1 MPLLPSYQK
10 NPKGDEESLPLFDAD
25 SNEHDELPA
34 YPPRL
39 GESSGSTTHNVTY
52 TFVPRWPIKGEQ
64 KDALGVLGD
73 TKEETISIVQ
83 RAFPILSTYPPNKIE
98 ISSLVEI
105 DVQNG
110 SGRRADERWCMIMDE
125 AWSGFR
131 SNPPKRLRV
140 QIADDPRDEEKRM
153 RRERWHTALT
163 ILAITSPFILFFLS
177 LFYLALNYEDN

>member
-39 GESSGSTTHNVTY
+39 GESSGVTTHNVTY

-83 RAFPILSTYPPNKIE
+83 RAFPILSTYPTNRIE
-98 ISSLVEI
+98 ISSFVEI
-105 DVQNG
+105 DMPNG
-110 SGRRADERWCMIMDE
+110 NGRRSDERWCMIMDE
-125 AWSGFR
+125 AWSGFKT
-131 SNPPKRLRV
+131 NPPKRLRV
-140 QIADDPRDEEKRM
+140 QIADGPGDEERRIK
-153 RRERWHTALT
+153 RERRHIALKITAVVCPVILIWSGLVT
-163 ILAITSPFILFFLS
+163 LAITSDR
-177 LFYLALNYEDN
+177 N